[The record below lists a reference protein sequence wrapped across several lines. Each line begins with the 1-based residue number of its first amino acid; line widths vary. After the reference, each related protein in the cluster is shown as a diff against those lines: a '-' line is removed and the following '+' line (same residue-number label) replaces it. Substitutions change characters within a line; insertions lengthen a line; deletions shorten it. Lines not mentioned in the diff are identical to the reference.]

1 MISITVEIL
10 LWIIMVLL
18 LVCFVCIVYIMMQRG
33 RVDQQDRRAKRYL
46 EKTKTL
52 WESYLLEDG
61 FFSVVLI
68 PRGKSEIVAVESL
81 FLSYIH
87 NMYNEEVEE
96 KVREF
101 SKKYL
106 IKHYEKELKDKN
118 WGKRMNAL
126 YKIIDFHLVELVLIY
141 ESLNRE
147 MKTKEEQFVLLKIY
161 SVFDKEKFF
170 TIIFS
175 NKYTFSEI
183 EYKQIFSLL
192 DEDILLQLIEQIEE
206 LHLNAQYALIDTVS
220 FKGNIEIIKMLENL
234 LTSSDSEIRI
244 RSLKGI
250 DKMGLVKNFE
260 LYIPF
265 VTSPLWEER
274 LMVAKV
280 FLHVPLKFT
289 YAYLMDLLEDTNW
302 RVQTQAANTISEFP
316 DGVQVLNEFILTSV
330 KEDAVKIAEEMLTK
344 RFNLQ

>member
-1 MISITVEIL
+1 
-10 LWIIMVLL
+10 
-18 LVCFVCIVYIMMQRG
+18 MMQRG
-33 RVDQQDRRAKRYL
+33 RVDQQNKRAKRYL

-68 PRGKSEIVAVESL
+68 PRGKSEIVAVETL

-87 NMYNEEVEE
+87 NMYNEEVDE
-96 KVREF
+96 KVRDF
-101 SKKYL
+101 AKTYL
-106 IKHYEKELKDKN
+106 IQHYEKELKDKN

-126 YKIIDFHLVELVLIY
+126 YKVIDFHLVELVPFY
-141 ESLNRE
+141 ENLNRE

-170 TIIFS
+170 NIIFS
-175 NKYTFSEI
+175 NESTFSEI

-192 DEDILLQLIEQIEE
+192 DEDVLLQLIEQIDG

-220 FKGNIEIIKMLENL
+220 FKGNVEIIKMLENL
-234 LTSSDSEIRI
+234 LASPDSEIRI

-250 DKMGLVKNFE
+250 DKMGLVKNLD

-274 LMVAKV
+274 YMVAKV

-289 YAYLMDLLEDTNW
+289 HDYLMELLEDSNW
-302 RVQTQAANTISEFP
+302 RVQSQAADTIAEFP
-316 DGVQVLNEFILTSV
+316 DGMQLLNEFILTSV
-330 KEDAVKIAEEMLTK
+330 KEEAVIIAEEMLTK
-344 RFNLQ
+344 RLNLQ